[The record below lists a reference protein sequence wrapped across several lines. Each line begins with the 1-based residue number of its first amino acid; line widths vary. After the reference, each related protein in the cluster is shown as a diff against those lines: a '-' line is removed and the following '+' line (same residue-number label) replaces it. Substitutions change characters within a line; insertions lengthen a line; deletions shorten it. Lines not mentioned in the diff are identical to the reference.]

1 MIIIMEMDKVMNL
14 SIRLNVHICVLISF
28 SASATGHWLD
38 GSQIDVVLFP
48 TSKDGFCEQQQVVG
62 VILFEFEIRF

>member
-28 SASATGHWLD
+28 SASATGHGWMVRRLTW
-38 GSQIDVVLFP
+38 SCFRHQRMVFVNSSRLW
-48 TSKDGFCEQQQVVG
+48 E
-62 VILFEFEIRF
+62 